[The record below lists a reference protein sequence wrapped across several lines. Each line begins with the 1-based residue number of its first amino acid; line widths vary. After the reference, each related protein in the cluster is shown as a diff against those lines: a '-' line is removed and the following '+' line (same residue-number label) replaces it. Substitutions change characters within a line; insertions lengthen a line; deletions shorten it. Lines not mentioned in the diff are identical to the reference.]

1 MGVIVTTNA
10 DKSGPNITGRHV
22 KIVVVKTDPGYG
34 PSPGHAGTGK
44 IVATFCG

>member
-10 DKSGPNITGRHV
+10 SQSGAVVTGRHV

-34 PSPGHAGTGK
+34 PSPGHDGTGK
-44 IVATFCG
+44 VVATFCG